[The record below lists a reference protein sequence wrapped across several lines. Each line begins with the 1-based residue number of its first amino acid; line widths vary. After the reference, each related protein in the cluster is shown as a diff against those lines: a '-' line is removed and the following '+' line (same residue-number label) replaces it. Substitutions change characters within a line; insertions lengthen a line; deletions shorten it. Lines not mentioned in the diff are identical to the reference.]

1 MATLTCLK
9 CCLSASRPVLWPS
22 ATNRAKVLR
31 HWWQE
36 NFQGPAAA
44 HRARI
49 GVHPPIDRMTPRCV
63 DHSLSLSQQDVEKE
77 PLFTGVIPESGC
89 QTTDQFNG
97 RTHVVVGAV
106 DTRNPPY
113 WFSLRAA

>member
-1 MATLTCLK
+1 
-9 CCLSASRPVLWPS
+9 
-22 ATNRAKVLR
+22 
-31 HWWQE
+31 
-36 NFQGPAAA
+36 
-44 HRARI
+44 
-49 GVHPPIDRMTPRCV
+49 MTPRCV

-97 RTHVVVGAV
+97 RTHVVVGSV

-113 WFSLRAA
+113 WLALKARRCLEKDAAHIQQAVSASIL